1 MTMGK
6 ALAFGLLVVSFAT
19 PSLAQNAPAH
29 KATTTIQC
37 RPLNG
42 SSTPIQ
48 SDEQLIGEQICK
60 AVPVAVAQTES
71 TATSPAVTTSH
82 ADTTKPDTATATDK
96 PSPSEEQAPATIYF
110 YRPRRF
116 QGSALKPSV
125 FVDDARS
132 GQLHNGDSIKVSV
145 PPGNHRIYST
155 DKSTGVE
162 LNAKSG
168 QTYYVRVDIQVGF
181 WKGHGGVTLV
191 DPQEGKYETAQAAH
205 QGADK
210 E

>member
-1 MTMGK
+1 MGK
-6 ALAFGLLVVSFAT
+6 VLAFGLLAFSFAI
-19 PSLAQNAPAH
+19 PSLAQNTAAH
-29 KATTTIQC
+29 KVTTTVQC

-42 SSTPIQ
+42 SNSPMQ
-48 SDEQLIGEQICK
+48 PDEQLIGDQICK
-60 AVPVAVAQTES
+60 AVPAATAQTEVA
-71 TATSPAVTTSH
+71 ATSPAATTTH
-82 ADTTKPDTATATDK
+82 AETAKPDTTSATDK
-96 PSPSEEQAPATIYF
+96 PSASVEQAPATIYF

-155 DKSTGVE
+155 DKSTGIE

-191 DPQEGKYETAQAAH
+191 DSQEGKYEAGQAAH
-205 QGADK
+205 QGADN

>member
-1 MTMGK
+1 MRKG
-6 ALAFGLLVVSFAT
+6 LAFGLLAFSFTMPSFA
-19 PSLAQNAPAH
+19 QNMPAH
-29 KATTTIQC
+29 KVTTTVQC
-37 RPLNG
+37 RSLNG
-42 SSTPIQ
+42 SNTPIQ
-48 SDEQLIGEQICK
+48 PDEQLIGDQICK
-60 AVPVAVAQTES
+60 AVPATTTQTEQAS
-71 TATSPAVTTSH
+71 TTPAAVTTH
-82 ADTTKPDTATATDK
+82 ADASKSDSVSTSDK
-96 PSPSEEQAPATIYF
+96 PSTSVEQAPATIYF

-191 DPQEGKYETAQAAH
+191 DPQEGKYEAGQAAH
-205 QGADK
+205 QGADS

>member
-1 MTMGK
+1 MRKG
-6 ALAFGLLVVSFAT
+6 LAFGLLAFSFT
-19 PSLAQNAPAH
+19 MPLFAQNAPVH
-29 KATTTIQC
+29 KVTTPIQC

-42 SSTPIQ
+42 SNTPMQ
-48 SDEQLIGEQICK
+48 PDEQLIGDQICK
-60 AVPVAVAQTES
+60 AVPAITAQTEVAS
-71 TATSPAVTTSH
+71 TSPAATTTH
-82 ADTTKPDTATATDK
+82 VETAKSDSVSTTDK
-96 PSPSEEQAPATIYF
+96 PATSVEQTPATIYF

-155 DKSTGVE
+155 DKSTGIE

-191 DPQEGKYETAQAAH
+191 DPQEGKYEAGQAAH
-205 QGADK
+205 QGADNQ
-210 E
+210 